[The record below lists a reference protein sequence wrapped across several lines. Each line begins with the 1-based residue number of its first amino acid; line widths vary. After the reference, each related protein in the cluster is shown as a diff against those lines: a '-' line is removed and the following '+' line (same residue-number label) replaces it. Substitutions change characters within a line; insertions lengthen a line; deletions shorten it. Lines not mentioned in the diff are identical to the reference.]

1 LFKQVKGDENMARVF
16 LKNVVKKFGKVVA
29 VNNVTLEVK
38 DKEFMV
44 LLGPSGCGKST
55 TLRLIAGL
63 ETPDEGEIWIGNR
76 LVNEIDPTKRN
87 VAMVFQS
94 YALYPHMTVYRNI
107 EFPLKMARVPKEERR
122 RKVIEVARFLGIEDL
137 LNRYPKQLSGGQQ
150 QRVALARAI
159 VREPEVFL
167 LDEPLSNLDAK
178 LRVKMR
184 FELRRLLHDELQT
197 TTIYVTH
204 DQVEAMTMADRIAVM
219 NAGKIMQVGSP
230 IDVFEKPANI
240 FVAGFIGV
248 PPMNFF
254 EGTLIEKQNNLLL
267 DLGSILFRIPKTYY
281 STLHPHVGSEIVMG
295 IRPQDIKVALEPQE
309 GSYEGKIVGYEPL
322 GTETYI
328 HFTINGTK
336 EYVAVIPRGMRISL
350 KQKVYWKPNLQKLYF
365 FRKSTGEAIY

>member
-1 LFKQVKGDENMARVF
+1 MARVY
-16 LKNVVKKFGKVVA
+16 LENVVKRFGRVVA
-29 VNNVTLEVK
+29 VDHVTLEVR

-63 ETPDEGEIWIGNR
+63 ETPDEGRIWIGNTV
-76 LVNEIDPTKRN
+76 VNEVDPTKRN
-87 VAMVFQS
+87 IAMVFQS
-94 YALYPHMTVYRNI
+94 YALYPHMTVYGNI
-107 EFPLKMARVPKEERR
+107 EFPLKMAHVPKEERR
-122 RKVIEVARFLGIEDL
+122 RKVIQVARFLGIEDL

-184 FELRRLLHDELQT
+184 FELRRLLHDELKT

-219 NAGKIMQVGSP
+219 NQGRIMQVALP
-230 IDVFEKPANI
+230 IDVFDKPANT

-248 PPMNFF
+248 PPTNFL
-254 EGTLIEKQNNLLL
+254 EGVITVKNERLVFSTGPL
-267 DLGSILFRIPKTYY
+267 DLTIPEEYHDRLEGY
-281 STLHPHVGSEIVMG
+281 VGREVIMG
-295 IRPQDIKVALEPQE
+295 IRPQDITVSKEAIEN
-309 GSYEGKIVGYEPL
+309 SYPAKIVGYEPL

-328 HFTINGTK
+328 HFTINDNK
-336 EYVAVIPRGMRISL
+336 DYVAVASKDMKIKLGETI
-350 KQKVYWKPNLQKLYF
+350 YWKPNSAKLYF
-365 FRKSTGEAIY
+365 FDKRTQKSILY

>member
-1 LFKQVKGDENMARVF
+1 MARVF
-16 LKNVVKKFGKVVA
+16 LKNVTKRFGKVVA
-29 VNNVTLEVK
+29 VDHVTLEVR

-44 LLGPSGCGKST
+44 LLGPSGCGKTT

-63 ETPDEGEIWIGNR
+63 EDPDEGEIWIGER
-76 LVNEIDPTKRN
+76 LVNEIDPVERN

-94 YALYPHMTVYRNI
+94 YALYPHMTVFQNI
-107 EFPLKMARVPKEERR
+107 EFPLKMARVPKEERK
-122 RKVIEVARFLGIEDL
+122 RKVIEVARFLGIENL

-184 FELRRLLHDELQT
+184 FELRKLLHEKLGI

-219 NAGKIMQVGSP
+219 NEGKVMQVGTP
-230 IDVFEKPANI
+230 IEVFEKPANM

-248 PPMNFF
+248 PPMNFM
-254 EGTLIEKQNNLLL
+254 EGTLVEKENKLYLDIGEVSIEIPSVYKEPLSKYVGKSIV
-267 DLGSILFRIPKTYY
+267 LG
-281 STLHPHVGSEIVMG
+281 V
-295 IRPQDIKVALEPQE
+295 RPQDIIVSTKPME
-309 GSYEGKIVGYEPL
+309 GYYKGRIVGYEPL

-328 HFTINGTK
+328 HFTVGRLTD
-336 EYVAVIPRGMRISL
+336 YVAVVKGNIQLELGGIIYWTPR
-350 KQKVYWKPNLQKLYF
+350 PDKLYF
-365 FRKSTGEAIY
+365 FDKNTGKAIT

>member
-1 LFKQVKGDENMARVF
+1 MARVL
-16 LKNVVKKFGKVVA
+16 LKNVTKRFGSVVA
-29 VNNVTLEVK
+29 VDNVRLEVK

-63 ETPDEGEIWIGNR
+63 ETPDEGEIWIGDR
-76 LVNEIDPTKRN
+76 IVNEVDPTERN

-94 YALYPHMTVYRNI
+94 YALYPHMTVYQNI
-107 EFPLKMARVPKEERR
+107 EFPLKMARVPKHERHR
-122 RKVIEVARFLGIEDL
+122 RVIEVARFLGIEDL
-137 LNRYPKQLSGGQQ
+137 LNRYPRQLSGGQQ

-178 LRVKMR
+178 LRIRMR
-184 FELRRLLHDELQT
+184 FELRKLLHDELKV

-219 NAGKIMQVGSP
+219 NKGRIQQVGSP
-230 IDVFEKPANI
+230 REVFEKPQNL

-248 PPMNFF
+248 PPMNFL
-254 EGTLIEKQNNLLL
+254 EGTLVEVEGRIKL
-267 DLGSILFRIPKTYY
+267 DLGEYQIEVPSNYWSILKN
-281 STLHPHVGSEIVMG
+281 HVGRTIVMG
-295 IRPQDIKVALEPQE
+295 VRPQDVYISIKPVKGWYKAI
-309 GSYEGKIVGYEPL
+309 IVGYEPL

-328 HFTINGTK
+328 HFTIDKKKDYIAIAKDVDT
-336 EYVAVIPRGMRISL
+336 IRLGME
-350 KQKVYWKPNLQKLYF
+350 VYWHPNPNRLYF
-365 FRKSTGEAIY
+365 FDKNTGKALY

>member
-1 LFKQVKGDENMARVF
+1 MARVF

-29 VNNVTLEVK
+29 VNHVTLEVK

-63 ETPDEGEIWIGNR
+63 ETPDEGEIWIGDR

-87 VAMVFQS
+87 VSMVFQS
-94 YALYPHMTVYRNI
+94 YALYPHMTVYQNI
-107 EFPLKMARVPKEERR
+107 EFPLKMAKVSKDERR
-122 RKVIEVARFLGIEDL
+122 RKVIEVARFLGIENL

-184 FELRRLLHDELQT
+184 FELRRLLHDELKT

-254 EGTLIEKQNNLLL
+254 EGTLVEKEGVMFL
-267 DLGSILFRIPKTYY
+267 DLEQVLFKIPETYY
-281 STLHPHVGSEIVMG
+281 STLQPYVGNEIIMG
-295 IRPQDIKVALEPQE
+295 IRPQDIKISLEPQE
-309 GSYEGKIVGYEPL
+309 GFYEGKVVGYEPL
-322 GTETYI
+322 GTETYV
-328 HFTINGTK
+328 HFTINGAK
-336 EYVAVIPRGMRISL
+336 EYVAVIPRGMKISL
-350 KQKVYWKPNLQKLYF
+350 KQKISWKPNPEKLYF
-365 FRKSTGEAIY
+365 FQKASGKAIY